1 MHMGHSVLLSMVRAS
16 DGPSLYAFRVSRGLQ
31 GVLRGGRSQSAAA
44 RTFEN
49 AASRFD
55 RSDQG
60 FAPSIIGSGWEKHQG
75 PRE

>member
-1 MHMGHSVLLSMVRAS
+1 MHMGHSDLLSMVKAS
-16 DGPSLYAFRVSRGLQ
+16 GGPSLYAFRVSRGLR
-31 GVLRGGRSQSAAA
+31 GVLWGGRSQSAAA

-49 AASRFD
+49 TASRFD

-60 FAPSIIGSGWEKHQG
+60 FTPSIIGSGREKHQG